1 MDNDAR
7 DDESLD
13 RITNGL
19 RSMYVD
25 FALDATVTYNATSS
39 DNVIDR
45 SINRSCSSRL
55 TIGIDDKKLMH
66 TNRDPSSSAPTLVR

>member
-7 DDESLD
+7 DDESSD

-25 FALDATVTYNATSS
+25 SIFNTTVTE
-39 DNVIDR
+39 NVIS
-45 SINRSCSSRL
+45 SINRLYSRL
-55 TIGIDDKKLMH
+55 TIRTDDKKLMH
-66 TNRDPSSSAPTLVR
+66 TNRDPSSSAPTLAG